1 MYISKTFTA
10 HSGVDMEPVPTTIKQ
25 KPRYM
30 DGIKSD
36 FKRVLTCANLIKR
49 KNVDKVKV
57 ELNILNAL
65 IGSKNIEEEFQNILI
80 KYPETLEC
88 IPLLLAVRSREIFVK
103 DEINEYL
110 FKFDKMVYSMKD
122 YIKFMRESGLF
133 DLLQNHII
141 NNLYD
146 YVLGIEVGLD
156 SNGRKNRGGHLM
168 ENLVELYI
176 IKAGYKKDVNYFKEM
191 YLKDIEK
198 KWNLDLSAMSG
209 NNVST
214 KRFDFVLK
222 TDNQVYV
229 IETNFYSSGGS
240 KLNETARSY
249 KMLAQESKKV
259 EGVTF
264 IWFTDGTGWNSARKN
279 LEETFNELETTY
291 NIDDLEHG
299 VLETL

>member
-1 MYISKTFTA
+1 MNRNFNEWLSKFKTSISDYTYY
-10 HSGVDMEPVPTTIKQ
+10 VDFEKI
-25 KPRYM
+25 Y
-30 DGIKSD
+30 
-36 FKRVLTCANLIKR
+36 

-57 ELNILNAL
+57 ELNILNSL

-110 FKFDKMVYSMKD
+110 FKFDKMVYSIKD

-168 ENLVELYI
+168 ENLVESYI
-176 IKAGYKKDVNYFKEM
+176 IKAGYKKDVDYFKEI

-198 KWNLDLSAMSG
+198 KWNLDLSEMSG
-209 NNVST
+209 HNTST
-214 KRFDFVLK
+214 KRFDFVIK
-222 TDNQVYV
+222 TDKQVYV

-259 EGVTF
+259 DGVTF

-279 LEETFNELETTY
+279 LEETFNELETMY
-291 NIDDLEHG
+291 NIDDLENG
-299 VLETL
+299 ILDKLK

>member
-1 MYISKTFTA
+1 MARNFNEWLSKFKTSISDYTYY
-10 HSGVDMEPVPTTIKQ
+10 VDFEKI
-25 KPRYM
+25 Y
-30 DGIKSD
+30 
-36 FKRVLTCANLIKR
+36 

-57 ELNILNAL
+57 ELNILNSL
-65 IGSKNIEEEFQNILI
+65 IGSKNIEEEFQDILI

-110 FKFDKMVYSMKD
+110 FKFDKMVYSIKD
-122 YIKFMRESGLF
+122 YIRFMKESGLF
-133 DLLQNHII
+133 NLLQNHII

-168 ENLVELYI
+168 ENLVESYI

-198 KWNLDLSAMSG
+198 KWNLDLSEMSG
-209 NNVST
+209 NNTST
-214 KRFDFVLK
+214 KRFDFVIK
-222 TDNQVYV
+222 TDKQVYV
-229 IETNFYSSGGS
+229 IETNFYSGGGS

-249 KMLAQESKKV
+249 KLLAQESKKIG
-259 EGVTF
+259 GVTF

-279 LEETFNELETTY
+279 LEETFNELETMY
-291 NIDDLEHG
+291 NIDDLENG
-299 VLETL
+299 ILEKL

>member
-1 MYISKTFTA
+1 MLNRNFNEWLSKFKTSISDYTYY
-10 HSGVDMEPVPTTIKQ
+10 VDFEKI
-25 KPRYM
+25 Y
-30 DGIKSD
+30 
-36 FKRVLTCANLIKR
+36 

-57 ELNILNAL
+57 ELNILNSL
-65 IGSKNIEEEFQNILI
+65 IGSKNIEEEFQNILV

-122 YIKFMRESGLF
+122 YIKFMKESGLF

-168 ENLVELYI
+168 ENLVESYI

-198 KWNLDLSAMSG
+198 KWDLDLSEMSG
-209 NNVST
+209 HNTST
-214 KRFDFVLK
+214 KRFDFVIK
-222 TDNQVYV
+222 TDKQVYV

-259 EGVTF
+259 DGVTF

-279 LEETFNELETTY
+279 LEETFNELETMY
-291 NIDDLEHG
+291 NIDDLEKG
-299 VLETL
+299 ILEKL

>member
-1 MYISKTFTA
+1 MSRNFNEWLSKFKTSISDYTYY
-10 HSGVDMEPVPTTIKQ
+10 VDFEKI
-25 KPRYM
+25 Y
-30 DGIKSD
+30 
-36 FKRVLTCANLIKR
+36 

-57 ELNILNAL
+57 ELNILNSL

-88 IPLLLAVRSREIFVK
+88 IPLLLAVRSREIFIK

-122 YIKFMRESGLF
+122 YIRFMKESGLF

-168 ENLVELYI
+168 ENLVESYI

-191 YLKDIEK
+191 YLKDIED
-198 KWNLDLSAMSG
+198 KWNLDLSEMSG
-209 NNVST
+209 NNTST
-214 KRFDFVLK
+214 KRFDFVIK
-222 TDNQVYV
+222 TDKQVYV

-259 EGVTF
+259 DGVTF

-279 LEETFNELETTY
+279 LEETFNELETMY
-291 NIDDLEHG
+291 NIDDLENG
-299 VLETL
+299 ILENL

>member
-1 MYISKTFTA
+1 MSRNFNEWLSKFKTSISDYTYY
-10 HSGVDMEPVPTTIKQ
+10 VDFEKI
-25 KPRYM
+25 Y
-30 DGIKSD
+30 
-36 FKRVLTCANLIKR
+36 

-57 ELNILNAL
+57 ELNILNSL
-65 IGSKNIEEEFQNILI
+65 IGSKNIEEEFQNILV

-110 FKFDKMVYSMKD
+110 FKFDKMVYSIKD

-168 ENLVELYI
+168 EKLVESYI

-198 KWNLDLSAMSG
+198 KWNLDLNEMSG
-209 NNVST
+209 HNTST
-214 KRFDFVLK
+214 KRFDFVIK
-222 TDNQVYV
+222 TDKQVYV

-259 EGVTF
+259 DGVTF

-279 LEETFNELETTY
+279 LEETFNELETMY
-291 NIDDLEHG
+291 NIDDLENG
-299 VLETL
+299 ILEKL

>member
-1 MYISKTFTA
+1 MARNFNEWLSKFKASISDYTYY
-10 HSGVDMEPVPTTIKQ
+10 VDFEKI
-25 KPRYM
+25 Y
-30 DGIKSD
+30 
-36 FKRVLTCANLIKR
+36 

-57 ELNILNAL
+57 ELNILNSL
-65 IGSKNIEEEFQNILI
+65 IGSKNIEKEFQNILI

-88 IPLLLAVRSREIFVK
+88 IPLLLAVRSREIFIK

-110 FKFDKMVYSMKD
+110 FKFDKMVYSMND
-122 YIKFMRESGLF
+122 YIRFMKESGLF

-168 ENLVELYI
+168 ENLVESYI

-191 YLKDIEK
+191 YLKDIEN
-198 KWNLDLSAMSG
+198 KWNLDLSEMSG
-209 NNVST
+209 NNTST
-214 KRFDFVLK
+214 KRFDFVIK
-222 TDNQVYV
+222 TDKQVYV

-259 EGVTF
+259 DGVTF

-279 LEETFNELETTY
+279 LEETFNELETMY
-291 NIDDLEHG
+291 NIDDLENG
-299 VLETL
+299 ILEKL

>member
-1 MYISKTFTA
+1 MNRNFNDWLSKFKASISDYTYY
-10 HSGVDMEPVPTTIKQ
+10 VDFEKI
-25 KPRYM
+25 Y
-30 DGIKSD
+30 
-36 FKRVLTCANLIKR
+36 

-57 ELNILNAL
+57 ELNILNSL

-103 DEINEYL
+103 DEVNEYL
-110 FKFDKMVYSMKD
+110 FKFDKMVYSIKD
-122 YIKFMRESGLF
+122 YIKFMKESGLF

-146 YVLGIEVGLD
+146 YVLGVEVGLD

-168 ENLVELYI
+168 ENLVESYI
-176 IKAGYKKDVNYFKEM
+176 IKAGYKKDINYFKEM

-198 KWNLDLSAMSG
+198 KWNLDLSEMSG
-209 NNVST
+209 HNTST
-214 KRFDFVLK
+214 KRFDFVIK
-222 TDNQVYV
+222 TYKQIYV

-259 EGVTF
+259 DGVTF
-264 IWFTDGTGWNSARKN
+264 IWFTDGTGWISARKN
-279 LEETFNELETTY
+279 LEETFNELETMY
-291 NIDDLEHG
+291 NIDDLDNG
-299 VLETL
+299 ILNQLN

>member
-1 MYISKTFTA
+1 MTRNFNDWLSKFKTSISDYKYYF
-10 HSGVDMEPVPTTIKQ
+10 
-25 KPRYM
+25 
-30 DGIKSD
+30 D
-36 FKRVLTCANLIKR
+36 FEKIYKY
-49 KNVDKVKV
+49 VDKVKV
-57 ELNILNAL
+57 ELNILNSL

-110 FKFDKMVYSMKD
+110 FKFDKMVYSIKD

-168 ENLVELYI
+168 ENLVESYI
-176 IKAGYKKDVNYFKEM
+176 IKAGYKKDVDYFKEI

-198 KWNLDLSAMSG
+198 KWNLDLSEMSG
-209 NNVST
+209 HNTST
-214 KRFDFVLK
+214 KRFDFVIK
-222 TDNQVYV
+222 TDKQVYV

-259 EGVTF
+259 DGVTF
-264 IWFTDGTGWNSARKN
+264 MWFTDGTGWNSAKKN
-279 LEETFNELETTY
+279 LEETFNELETMY
-291 NIDDLEHG
+291 NINDLENG
-299 VLETL
+299 ILNEL

>member
-1 MYISKTFTA
+1 MMTRNFNEWLSKFKTSISDYTYY
-10 HSGVDMEPVPTTIKQ
+10 VDFEKI
-25 KPRYM
+25 Y
-30 DGIKSD
+30 
-36 FKRVLTCANLIKR
+36 

-57 ELNILNAL
+57 ELNILNSL
-65 IGSKNIEEEFQNILI
+65 IGSKNIEEEFQNILV

-103 DEINEYL
+103 DEINEYI

-122 YIKFMRESGLF
+122 YIKFMKESGLF

-168 ENLVELYI
+168 ENLVESYI
-176 IKAGYKKDVNYFKEM
+176 IKSGYKKDVNYFKEM

-198 KWNLDLSAMSG
+198 KWDLDLSEMSG
-209 NNVST
+209 HNTST
-214 KRFDFVLK
+214 KRFDFVIK
-222 TDNQVYV
+222 TDKQVYV

-249 KMLAQESKKV
+249 KMLAQESKKLD
-259 EGVTF
+259 GVTF

-279 LEETFNELETTY
+279 LEETFNELETMY
-291 NIDDLEHG
+291 NIDDLENG
-299 VLETL
+299 ILEKL

>member
-1 MYISKTFTA
+1 MSRNFNEWLSKFKTSISDYTYY
-10 HSGVDMEPVPTTIKQ
+10 VDFEKI
-25 KPRYM
+25 Y
-30 DGIKSD
+30 
-36 FKRVLTCANLIKR
+36 

-57 ELNILNAL
+57 ELNILNSL
-65 IGSKNIEEEFQNILI
+65 IGSKNIEEEFQNILV

-110 FKFDKMVYSMKD
+110 FKFDNMVYSMKD
-122 YIKFMRESGLF
+122 YINFMQESGLF

-168 ENLVELYI
+168 ENLVESYI

-198 KWNLDLSAMSG
+198 KWNLDLSEMSG
-209 NNVST
+209 HNTST
-214 KRFDFVLK
+214 KRFDFVIK
-222 TDNQVYV
+222 TDKQVYV
-229 IETNFYSSGGS
+229 IETNFYSGGGS

-264 IWFTDGTGWNSARKN
+264 IWFTDGIGWNSARKN
-279 LEETFNELETTY
+279 LEETFNELETMY
-291 NIDDLEHG
+291 NIDDLENG
-299 VLETL
+299 ILENL

>member
-1 MYISKTFTA
+1 MNRNFEDWLSKFKSSISDY
-10 HSGVDMEPVPTTIKQ
+10 SYYVDFNKI
-25 KPRYM
+25 Y
-30 DGIKSD
+30 
-36 FKRVLTCANLIKR
+36 
-49 KNVDKVKV
+49 KNVDKLKV
-57 ELNILNAL
+57 ELNILNSL
-65 IGSKNIEEEFQNILI
+65 IGSKNIEKDFQDILI

-122 YIKFMRESGLF
+122 YIRFMRESGLF

-168 ENLVELYI
+168 ENLVEEYI
-176 IKAGYKKDVNYFKEM
+176 KKAGYKKDVNYFKEI
-191 YLKDIEK
+191 YLADIEK

-214 KRFDFVLK
+214 KRFDFVIK
-222 TDNQVYV
+222 TDKQVYV
-229 IETNFYSSGGS
+229 IETNFYSGGGS

-249 KMLAQESKKV
+249 KMLASESKKV
-259 EGVTF
+259 NGVTF
-264 IWFTDGTGWNSARKN
+264 IWFTDGLGWIGARKN
-279 LEETFNELETTY
+279 LEETFNEMDTIY
-291 NIDDLEHG
+291 NINDLDNG
-299 VLETL
+299 ILNLLY

>member
-1 MYISKTFTA
+1 MLNRNFNEWLSKFKTSISDYTYY
-10 HSGVDMEPVPTTIKQ
+10 VDFEKI
-25 KPRYM
+25 Y
-30 DGIKSD
+30 
-36 FKRVLTCANLIKR
+36 

-57 ELNILNAL
+57 ELNILSSL

-80 KYPETLEC
+80 RYPETLEC
-88 IPLLLAVRSREIFVK
+88 IPLLLAVRSQEIFIK

-110 FKFDKMVYSMKD
+110 FKFDKMVYSIND

-168 ENLVELYI
+168 EDLVESYI
-176 IKAGYKKDVNYFKEM
+176 VKAGYQKNVNYFKEM

-198 KWNLDLSAMSG
+198 KWNLDLSEMSG
-209 NNVST
+209 NNTST
-214 KRFDFVLK
+214 KRFDFVIK
-222 TDNQVYV
+222 TDKQVYV
-229 IETNFYSSGGS
+229 IETNFYSGGGS

-249 KMLAQESKKV
+249 KMLAQESKNV
-259 EGVTF
+259 VGVTF

-279 LEETFNELETTY
+279 LEETFNELETMY
-291 NIDDLEHG
+291 NIDDLENG
-299 VLETL
+299 ILEKL

>member
-1 MYISKTFTA
+1 MARNFNEWLSKFKTSISDYTYY
-10 HSGVDMEPVPTTIKQ
+10 VDFEKI
-25 KPRYM
+25 Y
-30 DGIKSD
+30 
-36 FKRVLTCANLIKR
+36 

-57 ELNILNAL
+57 ELNILNSL
-65 IGSKNIEEEFQNILI
+65 IGSKNIEEEFQDILI

-110 FKFDKMVYSMKD
+110 FKFDKMVYSIKD
-122 YIKFMRESGLF
+122 YIRFMKESGLF
-133 DLLQNHII
+133 NLLQNHII

-168 ENLVELYI
+168 ENLVESYI

-198 KWNLDLSAMSG
+198 KWNLDLSEMSG
-209 NNVST
+209 NNTST
-214 KRFDFVLK
+214 KRFDFVIK
-222 TDNQVYV
+222 TDKQVYV
-229 IETNFYSSGGS
+229 IETNFYSGGGS

-249 KMLAQESKKV
+249 KMLAQESKKIG
-259 EGVTF
+259 GVTF

-279 LEETFNELETTY
+279 LEETFNELETMY
-291 NIDDLEHG
+291 NIDDLENG
-299 VLETL
+299 ILENL

>member
-1 MYISKTFTA
+1 MSRNFNEWLSKFKTSISDYTYY
-10 HSGVDMEPVPTTIKQ
+10 VDFEKI
-25 KPRYM
+25 Y
-30 DGIKSD
+30 
-36 FKRVLTCANLIKR
+36 

-57 ELNILNAL
+57 ELNILNSL

-88 IPLLLAVRSREIFVK
+88 IPLLLAVRSREIFIK
-103 DEINEYL
+103 DEINEFL

-122 YIKFMRESGLF
+122 YIRFMKESGLF

-168 ENLVELYI
+168 ENLVESYI

-191 YLKDIEK
+191 YLKDIEN
-198 KWNLDLSAMSG
+198 KWNLDLSEMSG
-209 NNVST
+209 NNTST
-214 KRFDFVLK
+214 KRFDFVIK
-222 TDNQVYV
+222 TDKQVYV

-259 EGVTF
+259 DDVTF

-279 LEETFNELETTY
+279 LEETFNELETMY
-291 NIDDLEHG
+291 NIDDLENG
-299 VLETL
+299 ILENL

>member
-1 MYISKTFTA
+1 MSRNFNEWLSKFKTSISDYTYY
-10 HSGVDMEPVPTTIKQ
+10 VDFEKI
-25 KPRYM
+25 Y
-30 DGIKSD
+30 
-36 FKRVLTCANLIKR
+36 

-57 ELNILNAL
+57 ELNILNSL

-110 FKFDKMVYSMKD
+110 FKFDKMVYSIND

-168 ENLVELYI
+168 ENLVESYI

-214 KRFDFVLK
+214 KRFDFVIK

-229 IETNFYSSGGS
+229 METNFYSSGGS
-240 KLNETARSY
+240 KLYETARSY

-259 EGVTF
+259 DGVTF
-264 IWFTDGTGWNSARKN
+264 IWFTDGTGWNSAKKN
-279 LEETFNELETTY
+279 LEETFNELETMY
-291 NIDDLEHG
+291 NIDDLENG
-299 VLETL
+299 ILEKL